1 MSGGVL
7 KMKDLITVKFTV
19 PTDKDD
25 KRSMIVKDN
34 ERYCCAVTKDLLS
47 NSVSV
52 VCLVLCDYYALTG
65 K

>member
-52 VCLVLCDYYALTG
+52 V
-65 K
+65 